1 MSELKY
7 IYVNDSNANKIGIKS
22 SIKSRTYHTVQA
34 MRSSSYIEAILF
46 FFFFGKKPTSDR
58 RHWQN
63 GGARGHGGKL
73 QREDYRQLG
82 YQATISLL
90 ALVREPSTSFES
102 SLSFDALVT

>member
-1 MSELKY
+1 M
-7 IYVNDSNANKIGIKS
+7 
-22 SIKSRTYHTVQA
+22 
-34 MRSSSYIEAILF
+34 ILF
-46 FFFFGKKPTSDR
+46 LLCVCVYEKKVMWNR
-58 RHWQN
+58 RHWQG

-90 ALVREPSTSFES
+90 ALAREPSMSFES